1 MKPRELADLIGLR
14 PPEWRPGQR
23 RLARLHTLEDC
34 RAVAARRTPRP
45 VFDYV
50 EGGADGERSLERNLE
65 AFSEWELT
73 PLAPRDVA
81 TVSMTT
87 TLLGQELR
95 LPLVCGP
102 TGYTRMIHQGGEL
115 AVARATARARV
126 PYVLSTVASTSVEEV
141 ATTRHPNLWFQL
153 YVWRDREL
161 ARSLVD
167 RAWRAGY
174 RVLEVTVDVPVGG
187 MRTRD
192 LRNGLTIPPTL
203 TPRTIWSI
211 AVRPGYWISLVRNP
225 MITFANAPPRVGLD
239 AGRTIHNITS
249 QFDPSV
255 DLDDIAELRSLWPG
269 TLLVKGAL
277 SPKAAVDVIAA
288 GADGVHL
295 SNHGGRQ
302 LDRIASPLVLLP
314 EVRAAVG
321 DEPAV
326 IIDSGIRDGTDLAI
340 AIALGA
346 DAGAI
351 GRAHLYGLM
360 AAGEPGVDLVLRL
373 FAEQF
378 RRALALLG
386 VVSVAELRE
395 HGASLLRRRV
405 TATVP

>member
-1 MKPRELADLIGLR
+1 MKLRELVELSGLR
-14 PPEWRPGQR
+14 GPRLRADER
-23 RLARLHTLEDC
+23 RLARLHSLDDLR
-34 RAVAARRTPRP
+34 RAAARRTPRP

-50 EGGADGERSLERNLE
+50 EGGADGELSLERNVA
-65 AFSEWELT
+65 AFREWELV
-73 PLAPRDVA
+73 PLAPRDVSE
-81 TVSMTT
+81 VSTTT
-87 TLLGQELR
+87 TLFGQELS

-102 TGYTRMIHQGGEL
+102 TGYTRMIHQAGEL
-115 AVARATARARV
+115 GVARAAARAGL
-126 PYVLSTVASTSVEEV
+126 PYGLSTVAATSIEDV
-141 ATTRHPNLWFQL
+141 ANSGHRNLWFQL
-153 YVWRDREL
+153 YVWRDRDMT
-161 ARSLVD
+161 RSLVD

-174 RVLEVTVDVPVGG
+174 RVLEVSVDVPVAG

-192 LRNGLTIPPTL
+192 VRNGLTVPPQL
-203 TPRTIWSI
+203 TPRTLWSV
-211 AVRPGYWISLVRNP
+211 AVKPGYWLALVRNP
-225 MITFANAPPRVGLD
+225 MITFANAPPGVARS
-239 AGRTIHNITS
+239 AGRTIHNVAL

-269 TLLVKGAL
+269 TLLVKGL
-277 SPKAAVDVIAA
+277 MSPHTAAAAIAA

-302 LDRIASPLVLLP
+302 LDRIAPPLEFLP

-321 DEPAV
+321 EEPTV

-351 GRAHLYGLM
+351 GRAYLYGLM

-386 VVSVAELRE
+386 VVSVGELRE
-395 HGASLLRRRV
+395 RGTSLLHRRAKP
-405 TATVP
+405 TAP